1 MGNKTTIFQFN
12 LRSTAMRKYFSLL
25 IMLGCILFLSACKGQ
40 YDIETCVFSKG
51 NIHIEYPQIKGH
63 CVNKDKIN
71 DMIKEYATNNSYVS
85 DFLESGKSSESNSYI
100 DFTYEVTIFD
110 DDRFSMVMLG
120 NFNVS
125 AAAHPINIFRTLN
138 IEPKSCSI
146 VKFSDLYDVERV
158 APEVDKCAK
167 EQLSEPIYDY
177 INSCGGISYFLNEI
191 DSSDENLCSSA
202 SREDSFIISFMIPHA
217 LGDHAEISVPVNV
230 LT

>member
-1 MGNKTTIFQFN
+1 
-12 LRSTAMRKYFSLL
+12 
-25 IMLGCILFLSACKGQ
+25 
-40 YDIETCVFSKG
+40 
-51 NIHIEYPQIKGH
+51 
-63 CVNKDKIN
+63 
-71 DMIKEYATNNSYVS
+71 
-85 DFLESGKSSESNSYI
+85 
-100 DFTYEVTIFD
+100 
-110 DDRFSMVMLG
+110 MVMLG

-167 EQLSEPIYDY
+167 EQLSKPIYDY
-177 INSCGGISYFLNEI
+177 IISCGGISYFLNEI

-202 SREDSFIISFMIPHA
+202 SREDSLIISFMIPHA

>member
-1 MGNKTTIFQFN
+1 MIK
-12 LRSTAMRKYFSLL
+12 RKKSTFLVFILTVFIGAIL
-25 IMLGCILFLSACKGQ
+25 IGCILFLSACKGQ
-40 YDIETCVFSKG
+40 YDVETCVFSKG

-100 DFTYEVTIFD
+100 DFTCEVTLFD
-110 DDRFSMVMLG
+110 EDRFSMVMLG

-167 EQLSEPIYDY
+167 EQLSKPIYDY
-177 INSCGGISYFLNEI
+177 IISCGGISYFLNEI

-202 SREDSFIISFMIPHA
+202 SREDSLIISFMIPHA

>member
-1 MGNKTTIFQFN
+1 
-12 LRSTAMRKYFSLL
+12 
-25 IMLGCILFLSACKGQ
+25 
-40 YDIETCVFSKG
+40 
-51 NIHIEYPQIKGH
+51 
-63 CVNKDKIN
+63 
-71 DMIKEYATNNSYVS
+71 MIKEYATSNSYVS

-100 DFTYEVTIFD
+100 DFTCEVTLFD
-110 DDRFSMVMLG
+110 EDRFRMVMLG
-120 NFNVS
+120 KFNVS
-125 AAAHPINIFRTLN
+125 AAAQPINIFRTLN
-138 IEPKSCSI
+138 IEPRNCST

-158 APEVDKCAK
+158 APAVDKCAK

-177 INSCGGISYFLNEI
+177 INSCGGISYFLNKI